1 MVHDNDNELC
11 RALLIIDLHGYLN
24 PLSYYRYPYGYHRL
38 RPLVH
43 SDIGF
48 RVLTKVNFHPT

>member
-1 MVHDNDNELC
+1 MVQDNDNELC
-11 RALLIIDLHGYLN
+11 RALLIIDLH
-24 PLSYYRYPYGYHRL
+24 RYPYGYHRL

-48 RVLTKVNFHPT
+48 ITKVNFHPT